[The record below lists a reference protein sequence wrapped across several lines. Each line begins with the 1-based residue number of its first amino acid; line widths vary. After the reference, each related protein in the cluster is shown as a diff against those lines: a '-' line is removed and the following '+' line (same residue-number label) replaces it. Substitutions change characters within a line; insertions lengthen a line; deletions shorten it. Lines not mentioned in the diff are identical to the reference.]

1 MVGPGRR
8 VFAAVAGLAAAAAVL
23 APMAVNW
30 LTNPA
35 DQRLVDLDVYR
46 TAAVALVHGEPIY
59 AFVTEPPQ
67 LLPFTYPPFAAVLAV
82 PLAWMSW
89 PIAQVVMV
97 LLIYA
102 ALALSVRYGFR
113 PLLRRAGD
121 WSPLV
126 LGVLVALLLCPMPLR
141 DQVRF
146 GQVDLFLVA
155 LCVVDCAAPRTRWP
169 RGLLVGL
176 AMAIKLVPG
185 VFLIYFLVTR
195 RREAAVNTLFTAAG
209 ATLFTFSLLPH
220 DSLDFW
226 FGALLEGDRVGSN
239 YVTANQAVRGFLL
252 RMYWPDPV
260 TVVVWLAVVA
270 LLVWTGYRYARRLS
284 LLGASGRLSPAN
296 SWSAEQAGI
305 AVTGLLA
312 VIVSPV
318 SWIHHLAWIVLVI
331 GALAGDGGNLRR
343 CAAAA
348 GVWLF
353 YVLSIPWWGT
363 SHIQPAK
370 PLWEQAVGRIMQSSY
385 GLGAV
390 ALLFV
395 LGSWLVSEM
404 WRETPADHQDEA
416 HTGASMGMFTS

>member
-1 MVGPGRR
+1 MVGPWRR
-8 VFAAVAGLAAAAAVL
+8 VFASAAGAAAAAVVL
-23 APMAVNW
+23 VPMALRW
-30 LTNPA
+30 LTNPE

-46 TAAVALVHGEPIY
+46 TAAVALSRGEPLY
-59 AFVTEPPQ
+59 GFLTEPPQ
-67 LLPFTYPPFAAVLAV
+67 LLPFTYPPFAAVLAL

-89 PIAQVVMV
+89 PVAQVVMV

-102 ALALSVRYGFR
+102 ALALAVWYGFR
-113 PLLRRAGD
+113 PLVARAGD

-155 LCVVDCAAPRTRWP
+155 LCVVDCATPRARWP

-185 VFLIYFLVTR
+185 VFLVYLLITR
-195 RREAAVNTLFTAAG
+195 RREAAANALFTAAG
-209 ATLFTFSLLPH
+209 ATVFTFSLLPH

-239 YVTANQAVRGFLL
+239 YVTSNQAVRGFLL
-252 RMYWPDPV
+252 RLYWPDAV
-260 TVVVWLAVVA
+260 TVAVWAVAVAVLAWA
-270 LLVWTGYRYARRLS
+270 GFRAARRLS
-284 LLGASGRLSPAN
+284 LLGASGELSPGN
-296 SWSAEQAGI
+296 SWSAEQAGV
-305 AVTGLLA
+305 AVTGLVA
-312 VIVSPV
+312 VIIGPV

-331 GALAGDGGNLRR
+331 GALAGDGRNLRR
-343 CAAAA
+343 CAVAA

-353 YVLSIPWWGT
+353 YVLTIPWWGT
-363 SHIQPAK
+363 SHIQAAH

-395 LGSWLVSEM
+395 LGNWLVSEM
-404 WRETPADHQDEA
+404 WREESAVRRDESRVS
-416 HTGASMGMFTS
+416 GSMGMFTS

>member
-1 MVGPGRR
+1 MSGPWRR
-8 VFAAVAGLAAAAAVL
+8 RFAAVAGMVAAAAVL
-23 APMAVNW
+23 VPMAARW

-46 TAAVALVHGEPIY
+46 TAGIALVRGEPLY
-59 AFVTEPPQ
+59 DFLTEPPQ
-67 LLPFTYPPFAAVLAV
+67 LLPFTYPPFSALLAA
-82 PLAWMSW
+82 PLAWMPW
-89 PIAQVVMV
+89 PVAQIVMV
-97 LLIYA
+97 LMIYA
-102 ALALSVRYGFR
+102 ALAVAVWYAFR
-113 PLLRRAGD
+113 PLLARAGD

-155 LCVVDCAAPRTRWP
+155 LCVVDCATPRTRWP

-195 RREAAVNTLFTAAG
+195 RREAAVNALFTAAG
-209 ATLFTFSLLPH
+209 ATLFTFALLPQ
-220 DSLDFW
+220 DSLRFW

-239 YVTANQAVRGFLL
+239 YVTSNQAIRGFLL

-260 TVVVWLAVVA
+260 TTAVWLVVA
-270 LLVWTGYRYARRLS
+270 ALLAWTGFRYARRLS
-284 LLGASGRLSPAN
+284 LLGASGLLSPAN

-305 AVTGLLA
+305 AVTGLVA

-318 SWIHHLAWIVLVI
+318 SWIHHLAWIVLVV
-331 GALAGDGGNLRR
+331 GALAGDGRNLRR
-343 CAAAA
+343 CSAAA

-353 YVLSIPWWGT
+353 YVLTIPWWGT
-363 SHIQPAK
+363 GHIQAAK
-370 PLWEQAVGRIMQSSY
+370 PLWEQALGRIMQSSY

-390 ALLFV
+390 TLLFV

-404 WRETPADHQDEA
+404 WRETPTDRRDESR
-416 HTGASMGMFTS
+416 TGAPTGTFAP

>member
-8 VFAAVAGLAAAAAVL
+8 VLAAVAGLAAAALVL
-23 APMAVNW
+23 VPMAVNW

-46 TAAVALVHGEPIY
+46 TAAIALVHGEPIY
-59 AFVTEPPQ
+59 GFVTEPPQ
-67 LLPFTYPPFAAVLAV
+67 LLPFTYPPFAALLAV

-89 PIAQVVMV
+89 PVAQVVMV
-97 LLIYA
+97 LLIYG
-102 ALALSVRYGFR
+102 ALALAVRYGFR
-113 PLLRRAGD
+113 PLLRRAGA

-126 LGVLVALLLCPMPLR
+126 LGVLVALMLCPMPMR
-141 DQVRF
+141 DQIRF

-155 LCVVDCAAPRTRWP
+155 LCVVDCAAPRARWP

-176 AMAIKLVPG
+176 ALAVKLTPG
-185 VFLIYFLVTR
+185 VFLVYLLITR
-195 RREAAVNTLFTAAG
+195 RREAAVNALFTAAAATLFTA
-209 ATLFTFSLLPH
+209 SLLPWE
-220 DSLDFW
+220 SRDFW
-226 FGALLEGDRVGSN
+226 LGALLEGDRVGSN
-239 YVTANQAVRGFLL
+239 YVTANQAVRAVLL

-260 TVVVWLAVVA
+260 TTAVWAAAVAVLA
-270 LLVWTGYRYARRLS
+270 WTGFRYARRLS
-284 LLGASGRLSPAN
+284 LLGASGRLSPAD

-318 SWIHHLAWIVLVI
+318 SWIHHLAWLVPVV
-331 GALAGDGGNLRR
+331 GALAGDGRNLRR
-343 CAAAA
+343 CSAAA

-353 YVLSIPWWGT
+353 YVLTIPWWGT
-363 SHIQPAK
+363 SHIQSAK
-370 PLWEQAVGRIMQSSY
+370 PLWEQALGRIMQSSY

-404 WRETPADHQDEA
+404 WRETPAEHEDEA
-416 HTGASMGMFTS
+416 RTDASMGMFTS

>member
-1 MVGPGRR
+1 MAGPWRR
-8 VFAAVAGLAAAAAVL
+8 AFAAAAGVAAAAVVL
-23 APMAVNW
+23 VPMAEQW
-30 LTNPA
+30 LTNPP

-46 TAAVALVHGEPIY
+46 TAAVALANGEPIY
-59 AFVTEPPQ
+59 DFVTEPPQ
-67 LLPFTYPPFAAVLAV
+67 LLPFTYPPFAAVLAL

-89 PIAQVVMV
+89 PVAQAVMV
-97 LLIYA
+97 LLIYG
-102 ALALSVRYGFR
+102 ALALAVWYGFR
-113 PLLRRAGD
+113 PLLARAGS

-126 LGVLVALLLCPMPLR
+126 LGVLVALLLCPMPVR

-155 LCVVDCAAPRTRWP
+155 LCVVDCATPRTRWP

-185 VFLIYFLVTR
+185 VFLIYLLVTR
-195 RREAAVNTLFTAAG
+195 RREAAVNALFTAAG
-209 ATLFTFSLLPH
+209 ATLFTFALLPH
-220 DSLDFW
+220 DSLEFW

-239 YVTANQAVRGFLL
+239 YVTSNQALRGFLL

-260 TVVVWLAVVA
+260 TAAVWLAAAAA
-270 LLVWTGYRYARRLS
+270 LAWAGFRYARRLS
-284 LLGASGRLSPAN
+284 LLGASGRLSPAD

-312 VIVSPV
+312 VIIGPV

-331 GALAGDGGNLRR
+331 GALAGDGRNVRR
-343 CAAAA
+343 CSVAA

-353 YVLSIPWWGT
+353 YVLAIPWWGT
-363 SHIQPAK
+363 AHIQAGN

-390 ALLFV
+390 TLLFV
-395 LGSWLVSEM
+395 LGTWLVNQM
-404 WRETPADHQDEA
+404 LRETPAVRRDESRI
-416 HTGASMGMFTS
+416 GDSMGMFTS

>member
-1 MVGPGRR
+1 MVGPWRR
-8 VFAAVAGLAAAAAVL
+8 VFASVAGAAAAAAVL
-23 APMAVNW
+23 VPMALRW
-30 LTNPA
+30 LTNPE

-46 TAAVALVHGEPIY
+46 TAAIALSRGEPLY
-59 AFVTEPPQ
+59 DFLTEPPQ
-67 LLPFTYPPFAAVLAV
+67 LLPFTYPPFAAVLAL

-89 PIAQVVMV
+89 PVAQVVMV

-102 ALALSVRYGFR
+102 ALALAVWYGFR
-113 PLLRRAGD
+113 PLVARAGD

-126 LGVLVALLLCPMPLR
+126 LGVLVGLLLCPMPLR

-155 LCVVDCAAPRTRWP
+155 LCVADCATPRPRWP

-185 VFLIYFLVTR
+185 VFLVYFLITR
-195 RREAAVNTLFTAAG
+195 RREAAATALFTAAG
-209 ATLFTFSLLPH
+209 ATIFTFSLLPH

-239 YVTANQAVRGFLL
+239 YVTSNQAVRGFLL
-252 RMYWPDPV
+252 RMYWPDAV
-260 TVVVWLAVVA
+260 TVAVWAAAVAVLAWA
-270 LLVWTGYRYARRLS
+270 GFRAARRLS
-284 LLGASGRLSPAN
+284 LLGASGGLSPAN
-296 SWSAEQAGI
+296 SWSAEQAGV
-305 AVTGLLA
+305 AATGLVA
-312 VIVSPV
+312 VVIGPV

-331 GALAGDGGNLRR
+331 GALAGDGRNLRR
-343 CAAAA
+343 CTVAA

-353 YVLSIPWWGT
+353 YVLTIPWWGT
-363 SHIQPAK
+363 SHIQAAH

-395 LGSWLVSEM
+395 LGNWLVSEM
-404 WRETPADHQDEA
+404 LREESAVRRDESRVS
-416 HTGASMGMFTS
+416 GSMGMFTS